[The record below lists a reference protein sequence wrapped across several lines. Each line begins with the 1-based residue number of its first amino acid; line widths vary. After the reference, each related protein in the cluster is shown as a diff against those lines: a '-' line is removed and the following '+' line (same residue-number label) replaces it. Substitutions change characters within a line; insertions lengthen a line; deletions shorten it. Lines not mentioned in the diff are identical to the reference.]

1 MSPSLT
7 ATDLLPREKLA
18 ASGRA
23 ALSDE
28 ELIALFLRTGIPGCN
43 VMELSRDLIRKA
55 GSLANLGRMEADDLQ
70 SLCKGIGIAKAATLT
85 AAFELGRRA
94 VQERKESIVI
104 QGPQHVYDYLAPEMI
119 WLNQEHIVA
128 LLLDIRKNL
137 IRKVDLTIGSLT
149 ASLIHPRDIFRPVI
163 KYNAHCFIL
172 AHNHPSGDPS
182 PSEADRLL
190 TDSVEKAGK
199 IMHIRMIDHVVIG
212 TASATRDQPYYS
224 FRPPSFTAGELA
236 DAVYVV

>member
-1 MSPSLT
+1 MSPSLP
-7 ATDLLPREKLA
+7 ATGPLPREKLA

-94 VQERKESIVI
+94 IQEEKAQVSINTA
-104 QGPQHVYDYLAPEMI
+104 QDVYDYLAPEML
-119 WLNQEHIVA
+119 WHVQEHIVV
-128 LLLDIRKNL
+128 LLLDIRKKL

-149 ASLIHPRDIFRPVI
+149 ASLIHPRDIFRAAI
-163 KYNAHCFIL
+163 KHNAHCFIL

-199 IMHIRMIDHVVIG
+199 FMHIRMIDHVVIG

-236 DAVYVV
+236 DAVYTV

>member
-1 MSPSLT
+1 MKSSFPT
-7 ATDLLPREKLA
+7 TDLLPREKLA

-23 ALSDE
+23 SLTDE

-43 VMELSRDLIRKA
+43 VLELSRDLIRKA

-70 SLCKGIGIAKAATLT
+70 NLCKGIGIAKAATLT

-104 QGPQHVYDYLAPEMI
+104 QGPQHVYDYLAPEML

-137 IRKVDLTIGSLT
+137 IRKVDLTVGSLT